1 MANKNL
7 GWEKTTQYNYG
18 IDFSFLNG
26 RISGSMDIYH
36 SNYQ

>member
-1 MANKNL
+1 MD
-7 GWEKTTQYNYG
+7 

-36 SNYQ
+36 SNTNDLLLSMTIPP